1 MKGVKKAPGRE
12 DDEKHVKDILGLG
25 VRVSPGWRPVG
36 SWSGKA
42 QWHTAQ
48 TGTRR

>member
-1 MKGVKKAPGRE
+1 MKRHEVNKTMT
-12 DDEKHVKDILGLG
+12 DEAFKGFSVF
-25 VRVSPGWRPVG
+25 SPGWRPVG

-42 QWHTAQ
+42 RWHTAQ